1 MLIQD
6 DMMTL
11 RSMNTEIS
19 RLQALVKELKTKAK
33 IIENRI
39 ITYLDEKKQKGVKL
53 PDDNSG
59 KKTGFMLQTAHKTLP
74 QTEKERK
81 KKSLE
86 LLKNNGVSNPEKV
99 LEELL
104 KTRKGEKIDIPKLK
118 IIQTKV

>member
-1 MLIQD
+1 ML
-6 DMMTL
+6 TL
-11 RSMNTEIS
+11 KSMNTEIS
-19 RLQALVKELKTKAK
+19 RLQGSIKELRKKAK
-33 IIENRI
+33 VIENRI

-86 LLKNNGVSNPEKV
+86 LLKSNGVTNPEKV
-99 LEELL
+99 LDDLL
-104 KTRKGEKIDIPKLK
+104 KTRKGEKIDVPKLK
-118 IIQTKV
+118 IIQSKA